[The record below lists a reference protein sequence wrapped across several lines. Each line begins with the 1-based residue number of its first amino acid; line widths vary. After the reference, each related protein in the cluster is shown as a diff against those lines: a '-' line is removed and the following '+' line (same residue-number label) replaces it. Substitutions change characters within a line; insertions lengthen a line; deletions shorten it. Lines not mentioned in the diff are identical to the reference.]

1 MYFTGLQ
8 EKGKGS
14 SNRSNSSSRCVGQSE
29 TTAAAAAIEPAATA
43 TATTAAG
50 TSAAKCFRLPEPY
63 NRPCGDA
70 TPINRSL
77 HRVTSHI

>member
-14 SNRSNSSSRCVGQSE
+14 SNSSSRRVGQSE
-29 TTAAAAAIEPAATA
+29 TTAAAAAAIEPAATA

-50 TSAAKCFRLPEPY
+50 TSAAKCFGLSEPY
-63 NRPCGDA
+63 NRPCSDA